1 MLDLSKAFDM
11 LYHQI
16 LFRKLSSYGIRGA
29 ALAWFVSYLSDRRQ
43 KVVIDQTP
51 SPWSEVQWG
60 VPQGSILGPLLF
72 SLYVNDLAQVAATS
86 KVRQYA
92 DDTSAYSACATP
104 IELSCS
110 LSKDLDS
117 ISCWIK
123 RNKLFLNTAKNQLM
137 LLSRR
142 KRSRDLESV
151 QVELMG
157 SKVDWRH
164 TVKYLGVWIGEKLT
178 WEGHI
183 KYVGKSALVAWL
195 DFGKCELFYLRIH

>member
-1 MLDLSKAFDM
+1 
-11 LYHQI
+11 
-16 LFRKLSSYGIRGA
+16 
-29 ALAWFVSYLSDRRQ
+29 
-43 KVVIDQTP
+43 
-51 SPWSEVQWG
+51 
-60 VPQGSILGPLLF
+60 
-72 SLYVNDLAQVAATS
+72 VNDLAQVAATS

-178 WEGHI
+178 WEDHI